1 MSIDYGWAYVKH
13 GLLTGS
19 AGPAGTL
26 QFSDGGG
33 LAGSN
38 NLTYNA
44 STNVLALSG
53 TINLSGAINAT
64 ELNIVRNDVV
74 VNNISVTG
82 STLFG
87 NDSADIHTFTGS
99 LFVKGPI
106 SSSQNISASYFFG
119 NGANLTNLDVAV
131 NNYTNAANNRLITS
145 VDADS
150 INGEANLTFDGTI
163 LSVTGQVS
171 ASVGV
176 SASFMKASQL
186 TASTSRV
193 GESRVTSLTD
203 GTALLTGGDISGVG
217 TLTATNLAGTL
228 TTAAQTNVTS
238 LGTLSSLTVG
248 GDLTV
253 DTNTLKVNS
262 TSNRVSINKAS
273 APNKAL
279 EIFDDS
285 AAQLRLL
292 GFAGDGV
299 SSVDEYA
306 DLRATTDGYLILS
319 ASGNRFGIGT
329 ATPLHTLDVDGN
341 ARITGNLVVSGTLNA
356 RMTDFVISANTL
368 VFGDAATDAI
378 TFNAVTASIPNGL
391 NIGSNLLMLDNGNS
405 KVGIG
410 TRNPAGKLEV
420 LSTTEQLR
428 LSYNGTHNAKFLV
441 SSAGHLTISPSA
453 GSLTAS
459 ADLFVSGSTSLG
471 IRASDHTI
479 VSGQLTASVGMSSSV
494 GRFRTLQVSSS
505 TDGIATMAGG
515 NIFGVATLSANK
527 LAGTL
532 QTPAQ
537 PNVTSLGTLTGL
549 NISGDLAVDTNVLKV
564 NATTNKVAINKNSA
578 NKALEIFDNSAAQL
592 RLLGFAGDGVS
603 TVDKYADLQATTQGH
618 LLLSASSGRVG
629 IGTVTPS
636 ANLAVSGNLHIT
648 VASDPIRF
656 NGVAA
661 GTTTTASYLAL
672 DSSNNLILTSSGGF
686 RNIFVSASILNYTNP
701 GDNRIITSVNSD
713 SVNGEA
719 NLTFNGSVLSVTGQV
734 TASVGVSASFM
745 KASELTASTATV
757 GEFFGTN
764 ILGTTITDGAATITA
779 GNISGVGTITTTNV
793 SASNVGGTLTTAAQT
808 NVTSLGTL
816 SGLAISGDLTVDTN
830 VLKVNATTNKVSIN
844 KNTANKAL
852 EIFDNSAAQVRLLG
866 FAGNGINTV
875 DEYVDFQCTTDGFL
889 ILSSSGARVTTTS
902 NFGIGVTAPLGK
914 LHVSAS
920 NNTIVLEGL
929 KSGTTTNDQ
938 FLALS
943 GNVVIL
949 TSSVGGA
956 GGAGGSIFSR
966 RVVTANITASA
977 SDYFLAVSSSSNI
990 EIRMPDAN
998 TLSSGKAFTVKD
1010 EAGRAGISGSI
1021 KISCQGAQTID
1032 GFQSVLLESP
1042 HAAINLYTDGTSK
1055 YFIY

>member
-1 MSIDYGWAYVKH
+1 
-13 GLLTGS
+13 
-19 AGPAGTL
+19 
-26 QFSDGGG
+26 
-33 LAGSN
+33 
-38 NLTYNA
+38 
-44 STNVLALSG
+44 
-53 TINLSGAINAT
+53 
-64 ELNIVRNDVV
+64 
-74 VNNISVTG
+74 
-82 STLFG
+82 
-87 NDSADIHTFTGS
+87 
-99 LFVKGPI
+99 
-106 SSSQNISASYFFG
+106 
-119 NGANLTNLDVAV
+119 
-131 NNYTNAANNRLITS
+131 
-145 VDADS
+145 
-150 INGEANLTFDGTI
+150 
-163 LSVTGQVS
+163 
-171 ASVGV
+171 
-176 SASFMKASQL
+176 
-186 TASTSRV
+186 
-193 GESRVTSLTD
+193 
-203 GTALLTGGDISGVG
+203 
-217 TLTATNLAGTL
+217 
-228 TTAAQTNVTS
+228 
-238 LGTLSSLTVG
+238 
-248 GDLTV
+248 
-253 DTNTLKVNS
+253 
-262 TSNRVSINKAS
+262 
-273 APNKAL
+273 
-279 EIFDDS
+279 
-285 AAQLRLL
+285 
-292 GFAGDGV
+292 
-299 SSVDEYA
+299 
-306 DLRATTDGYLILS
+306 
-319 ASGNRFGIGT
+319 
-329 ATPLHTLDVDGN
+329 
-341 ARITGNLVVSGTLNA
+341 
-356 RMTDFVISANTL
+356 
-368 VFGDAATDAI
+368 
-378 TFNAVTASIPNGL
+378 
-391 NIGSNLLMLDNGNS
+391 
-405 KVGIG
+405 
-410 TRNPAGKLEV
+410 
-420 LSTTEQLR
+420 
-428 LSYNGTHNAKFLV
+428 
-441 SSAGHLTISPSA
+441 
-453 GSLTAS
+453 
-459 ADLFVSGSTSLG
+459 
-471 IRASDHTI
+471 
-479 VSGQLTASVGMSSSV
+479 
-494 GRFRTLQVSSS
+494 
-505 TDGIATMAGG
+505 
-515 NIFGVATLSANK
+515 
-527 LAGTL
+527 
-532 QTPAQ
+532 
-537 PNVTSLGTLTGL
+537 
-549 NISGDLAVDTNVLKV
+549 
-564 NATTNKVAINKNSA
+564 
-578 NKALEIFDNSAAQL
+578 
-592 RLLGFAGDGVS
+592 VS